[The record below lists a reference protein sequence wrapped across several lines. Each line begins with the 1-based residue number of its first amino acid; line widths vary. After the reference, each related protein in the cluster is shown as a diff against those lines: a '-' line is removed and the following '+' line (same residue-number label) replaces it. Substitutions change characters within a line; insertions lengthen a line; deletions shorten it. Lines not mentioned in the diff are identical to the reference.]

1 MSTTLALSA
10 DVLAEVLDRASAR
23 TAIATR
29 DNREVTIDHKG
40 DGVIRATLWTDDDE
54 GREVQL
60 DCRTFCLVE
69 VEDAETISLADAIA
83 KVRATEGGR

>member
-10 DVLAEVLDRASAR
+10 DVFAEVLDRASAR
-23 TAIATR
+23 TAITTR

-40 DGVIRATLWTDDDE
+40 DGLIRATLWTDDDE

-60 DCRTFCLVE
+60 DCRTFRIVE
-69 VEDAETISLADAIA
+69 VES
-83 KVRATEGGR
+83 

>member
-10 DVLAEVLDRASAR
+10 DVLADVLDRASAR

-60 DCRTFCLVE
+60 DCRTFRLVE

-83 KVRATEGGR
+83 KVRATRAAR